1 MLQSFYYFQ
10 QVGTW
15 WYRSIRFS
23 GEQVLLNT
31 TQAYFYFCHKTPSM
45 PLKRALMILA
55 ASCEFDRRHNSEVIE
70 RITDNEEVPAV
81 CLHYASYIL
90 CISWDPMCQNIL
102 LNKNHSLG

>member
-1 MLQSFYYFQ
+1 MVFYYRIHFFKDLKKADIFNLSCKIL

-23 GEQVLLNT
+23 GEQVLLYT
-31 TQAYFYFCHKTPSM
+31 TQTYFYFCHKTPSM

-55 ASCEFDRRHNSEVIE
+55 ASCEFDKRHNSEIIE

-81 CLHYASYIL
+81 SR
-90 CISWDPMCQNIL
+90 
-102 LNKNHSLG
+102 